1 MHTSPTLY
9 GVGVGPGSPDLMTL
23 KAVRTIENSDVVVLP
38 SSSKE
43 KCYAYKIVSQVV
55 TNLDEKDLLFC
66 DFPMTK
72 DRERLECAHDAI
84 ADQIEDRL
92 MKGKSVAFLT
102 IGDPAIYSTYTYI
115 GEKIRQRGYH
125 TEMVSGVPSFCAVA
139 ASLGISLGDKN
150 EQIHIIPASY
160 AVEDSL
166 RLSGT
171 KIYMKSGQKLKELKE
186 ALLSPDFA
194 NENQLVYCVCD
205 CGLSTEKRMYG
216 VENLDTDSGY
226 LTIVIVKSNK

>member
-1 MHTSPTLY
+1 MHTPPTLY
-9 GVGVGPGSPDLMTL
+9 GIGVGPGNPDLMTL
-23 KAVRTIENSDVVVLP
+23 KALKTIENSDVVVLP
-38 SSSKE
+38 SSSKD

-72 DRERLECAHDAI
+72 DKSRLESAHDAI
-84 ADQIEDRL
+84 AAQIEERL
-92 MKGKSVAFLT
+92 QDGKSVAFLT

-115 GEKIRQRGYH
+115 DERIKQRGYN

-139 ASLGISLGDKN
+139 AALGISLADKD
-150 EQIHIIPASY
+150 EEIHVIPASY
-160 AVEDSL
+160 EVRDSL
-166 RLSGT
+166 GLSGT

-194 NENQLVYCVCD
+194 EQNQMVYCVCD

-216 VENLDTDSGY
+216 VENLDTDAGY
-226 LTIVIVKSNK
+226 LTIVIVKCNK

>member
-1 MHTSPTLY
+1 MHTPPTLY
-9 GVGVGPGSPDLMTL
+9 GVGVGPGAPDLMTL

-38 SSSKE
+38 SSSKD

-72 DRERLECAHDAI
+72 DKSRLESAHDAI
-84 ADQIEDRL
+84 AAQIEERL
-92 MKGKSVAFLT
+92 QDGKSVAFLT

-115 GEKIRQRGYH
+115 DERIKERGYN

-139 ASLGISLGDKN
+139 AALGISLADKD
-150 EQIHIIPASY
+150 EEIHVIPASY
-160 AVEDSL
+160 EVRDSL
-166 RLSGT
+166 GLSGT

-194 NENQLVYCVCD
+194 EQNQMVYCVCD

-216 VENLDTDSGY
+216 VENLDTDAGY
-226 LTIVIVKSNK
+226 LTIVIVKCNK

>member
-1 MHTSPTLY
+1 MHTPPTLY
-9 GVGVGPGSPDLMTL
+9 GIGVGPGAPDLMTL

-38 SSSKE
+38 SSSKD

-55 TNLDEKDLLFC
+55 AKLDEKDLLFC

-72 DRERLECAHDAI
+72 DKLRLESAHDAI
-84 ADQIEDRL
+84 AAQIEERL
-92 MKGKSVAFLT
+92 QDGKSVAFLT

-115 GEKIRQRGYH
+115 DERIKQRGYN

-139 ASLGISLGDKN
+139 AALGISLADKD
-150 EQIHIIPASY
+150 EEIHVIPASY
-160 AVEDSL
+160 EVRDSL
-166 RLSGT
+166 RLGGT

-186 ALLSPDFA
+186 ALLSPNFA
-194 NENQLVYCVCD
+194 EQNQMVYCVCD

-216 VENLDTDSGY
+216 VENLDTDAGY
-226 LTIVIVKSNK
+226 LTIVIVKCNK